1 MFNQFPQG
9 STLRPA
15 LLGIPL
21 VALAFTGPTFASEA
35 DLDGNGVIDAAD
47 QSVLLAS
54 WGDCPAPCPSDL
66 NGDGVV
72 DGIDFAIL
80 LDAASAGQTET
91 GGSSDTVDSD
101 GLYED
106 GEGAGAT
113 EDNDLFGSQEPTSPN
128 GDGGDLN
135 IPIHAVPL
143 PAPVWIGIAGLA
155 GAMVVRRRL
164 LGRLA

>member
-54 WGDCPAPCPSDL
+54 
-66 NGDGVV
+66 
-72 DGIDFAIL
+72 
-80 LDAASAGQTET
+80 
-91 GGSSDTVDSD
+91 SDTVDSD

-128 GDGGDLN
+128 GDGGDLD

-155 GAMVVRRRL
+155 GAMIVRRRL